1 MSPMKTL
8 FKTATVHVLAL
19 ALLGLGSPMMAEAGI
34 ISTLSAVEAQGRSES
49 LATVNAA
56 LAREEVRSELEA
68 YGVEPAQV
76 EARLAALTDSELRTM
91 AERIQAMP
99 AGGDG
104 GLLAVIGVVF
114 IVLLILEAVGVL
126 DIFKKFP

>member
-1 MSPMKTL
+1 MKAM

-19 ALLGLGSPMMAEAGI
+19 ALFSLGSPMIAEAGI

-49 LATVNAA
+49 LATINAA
-56 LAREEVRSELEA
+56 LAREEVRSELSSL
-68 YGVEPAQV
+68 GVEPAQV
-76 EARLAALTDSELRTM
+76 DARLAALTDSELRSM
-91 AERIQAMP
+91 AERIQTMP

-104 GLLAVIGVVF
+104 VLAVIGVVF